1 MYQRNVHKLWKAK
14 RLADRLPIGKKI
26 ISLINSVLLEENGP
40 VAVLYP
46 HTNMDTEIVALHSEG
61 LSCDQIAQKLG
72 LDGNGDTGEVMNAIE
87 CEGNYQ

>member
-1 MYQRNVHKLWKAK
+1 MYQRNIHRLWKAK
-14 RLADRLPIGKKI
+14 RAINGSHNSKRI

-46 HTNMDTEIVALHSEG
+46 HQDRDQEIVALYGEG
-61 LSCDQIAQKLG
+61 MSPSQIAQKLG